1 MGLCI
6 IVLLNL
12 LQVYQLRRRGQDKD
26 YASFKIPWAS
36 LPSFLY
42 DNKLRISDL
51 PYDLKFDNK
60 GDFIKSLSKPIV
72 VELAN
77 QIHKEMVG
85 RLGYDESTMGNDG
98 FKKDFFADSGLKEYE
113 AKPVLFK
120 VDDISRRE
128 FPFRFILAFC

>member
-6 IVLLNL
+6 LVLLNL
-12 LQVYQLRRRGQDKD
+12 LQVYQLRRRGQAKD
-26 YASFKIPWAS
+26 YASFKIPWS
-36 LPSFLY
+36 NLPNFLY
-42 DNKLRISDL
+42 ENKLRISDL
-51 PYDLKFDNK
+51 PFGTKFDNA
-60 GDFIKSLSKPIV
+60 GDFIKPLTKPVV

-77 QIHKEMVG
+77 QIHKEMVE
-85 RLGYDESTMGNDG
+85 RMGYDESKMGDDD

-128 FPFRFILAFC
+128 FPFRFTLAFC